1 MEVQSFDANVVATD
15 VSGEERNEKEWSSG
29 SSTVDGMSVHVSGLK
44 RQVGAS
50 CH

>member
-1 MEVQSFDANVVATD
+1 MEGESLDESVKVTG
-15 VSGEERNEKEWSSG
+15 VSGEERSEKEWSSG
-29 SSTVDGMSVHVSGLK
+29 SSTVDSMSVHLSGLK